1 MKKMT
6 KFFKLDLESIKA
18 NDDSANGFVLFCY
31 VIWAPNCFSKKVSVC
46 WVDCVLPTSSCDL
59 FDWEIW
65 LSDLTEFWSLKLLWS
80 SFLIQVF
87 WPKENEESR
96 EIFYFGN
103 GIFKIS

>member
-1 MKKMT
+1 
-6 KFFKLDLESIKA
+6 
-18 NDDSANGFVLFCY
+18 
-31 VIWAPNCFSKKVSVC
+31 
-46 WVDCVLPTSSCDL
+46 
-59 FDWEIW
+59 